1 MRKTDKMIKVM
12 KFFVLCLLQSNQV
25 KRTPQDSI
33 NEWNWKLNPKVVVDI
48 FWFISA
54 FLYL

>member
-33 NEWNWKLNPKVVVDI
+33 NE
-48 FWFISA
+48 
-54 FLYL
+54 